1 MGLVYSQDGEEFHL
15 KIRKGDVGRYVIM
28 CGDPARCEKI
38 ASYFDSAGFIN
49 ANREYTIY
57 TGTLDGEKISVCSH
71 GIGGPSTAIAVEE
84 LVHCGADTF
93 IRVGT
98 SGGMAAD
105 VLGGDLVIGTAA
117 IRMEGTSKE
126 YAPEEY
132 PAVADHEVVEALVQ
146 AARKE
151 GHRFH
156 TGVLQCKDSFYGQH
170 DPAGMPVGYE
180 LQNKW
185 NAWLRLGCLASE
197 MESAALFIVGA
208 YRRVRVGTVL
218 LVVANQERAKA
229 GLDNK
234 QEHDTDKAI
243 RVAIGAIRR
252 LIKEDSGQTTGET
265 DGEIKGVNK

>member
-117 IRMEGTSKE
+117 IRM
-126 YAPEEY
+126 
-132 PAVADHEVVEALVQ
+132 
-146 AARKE
+146 RKE

-170 DPAGMPVGYE
+170 DPDSMPVSYE
-180 LQNKW
+180 LNSKW
-185 NAWLRLGCLASE
+185 DAFVKCGALASE
-197 MESAALFIVGA
+197 MESAALFIVSS
-208 YRRVRVGTVL
+208 VRKARAGSVMAVF
-218 LVVANQERAKA
+218 ANQTRRAL
-229 GLDNK
+229 GLDDP
-234 QEHDTDKAI
+234 QSYDVTPAI
-243 RVAIGAIRR
+243 RTAVEAMRI
-252 LIKEDSGQTTGET
+252 LIAQDRGQ
-265 DGEIKGVNK
+265 

>member
-146 AARKE
+146 VARKE

-170 DPAGMPVGYE
+170 DPDSMPVSYE
-180 LQNKW
+180 LNSKW
-185 NAWLRLGCLASE
+185 DAFVKCGALASE
-197 MESAALFIVGA
+197 MESAALFIVSS
-208 YRRVRVGTVL
+208 VRKARAGSVMAVF
-218 LVVANQERAKA
+218 ANQTRRAL
-229 GLDNK
+229 GLDDP
-234 QEHDTDKAI
+234 QSYDVTPAI
-243 RVAIGAIRR
+243 RTAVEAMRI
-252 LIKEDSGQTTGET
+252 LIAQDRGQ
-265 DGEIKGVNK
+265 

>member
-28 CGDPARCEKI
+28 CGDPTRCEKI

-170 DPAGMPVGYE
+170 DPDSMPVSYE
-180 LQNKW
+180 LNSKW
-185 NAWLRLGCLASE
+185 DAFVKCGALASE
-197 MESAALFIVGA
+197 MESAALFIVSS
-208 YRRVRVGTVL
+208 VRKARAGSVMAVF
-218 LVVANQERAKA
+218 ANQTRRAL
-229 GLDNK
+229 GLDDP
-234 QEHDTDKAI
+234 QSYDVTPAI
-243 RVAIGAIRR
+243 RTAVEAMRI
-252 LIKEDSGQTTGET
+252 LIAQDRGQ
-265 DGEIKGVNK
+265 